1 MANNYMLLEAWLYSL
16 YKKGLKLCTQVNK
29 FWWKEHLEAN
39 SGRAA
44 RLVPPSE
51 TRISGI
57 FLIFEK
63 LLTNKR
69 ALDISKAKNV
79 GDSGLLYRH

>member
-1 MANNYMLLEAWLYSL
+1 
-16 YKKGLKLCTQVNK
+16 
-29 FWWKEHLEAN
+29 LEAN

-44 RLVPPSE
+44 RLVPPGE

-57 FLIFEK
+57 FLVFEK
-63 LLTNKR
+63 LLTNKK